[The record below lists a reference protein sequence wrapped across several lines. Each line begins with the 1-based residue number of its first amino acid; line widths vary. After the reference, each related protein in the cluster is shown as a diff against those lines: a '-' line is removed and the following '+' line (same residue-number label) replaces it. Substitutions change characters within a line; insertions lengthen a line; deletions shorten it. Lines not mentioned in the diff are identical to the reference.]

1 MLNQQMLKDM
11 KVEEIKE
18 LSVSEIAERIETET
32 AALQQ
37 LELNHTTSPLE
48 NPMQIRHTRRNIARL
63 KTILSQKQQ
72 TEK

>member
-1 MLNQQMLKDM
+1 M

-18 LSVSEIAERIETET
+18 LSVSEIVERIETET

-48 NPMQIRHTRRNIARL
+48 NPMQIRHSRRNIARL
-63 KTILSQKQQ
+63 KTILSQKQL